1 MQELPPPFNWG
12 LLLGLQVG
20 ATRGCAAGVY
30 PVREAKVEIRRL
42 KLMPGGNWCWPAL
55 LRRTAAG
62 MRYCS
67 TRHIGAKAVPLPCL
81 CSLR

>member
-1 MQELPPPFNWG
+1 
-12 LLLGLQVG
+12 
-20 ATRGCAAGVY
+20 
-30 PVREAKVEIRRL
+30 
-42 KLMPGGNWCWPAL
+42 MPGCDWVLAAL